1 MGFYTSLAFGTAAIA
16 QPFVGFLS
24 DSLIRW
30 GWSINQARKTVQVG
44 LQVLSA
50 TIIVTGWTDNVGL
63 AIFFMV
69 LAISAESAC
78 AGHIWTIITDVIPP
92 AYVGS
97 VGGLINAIGA
107 IGGIVSPIV
116 TGVLVTVTGN
126 FQLALTIGGG
136 SILIATVFLLFVVP
150 SLDAPWYDALG
161 VKKAAAV
168 AA

>member
-1 MGFYTSLAFGTAAIA
+1 
-16 QPFVGFLS
+16 
-24 DSLIRW
+24 
-30 GWSINQARKTVQVG
+30 
-44 LQVLSA
+44 
-50 TIIVTGWTDNVGL
+50 
-63 AIFFMV
+63 MV

-78 AGHIWTIITDVIPP
+78 AGHIWTIITDVIPE

-150 SLDAPWYDALG
+150 SLNAPWYDALG
-161 VKKAAAV
+161 VKKAAV